1 MKPSFYNYYI
11 PYNSG
16 MVFMNGITESSFW
29 VPESRADTYRT
40 IIEDPDSYY
49 AQFETFINKLINQG
63 FVLSDD
69 ADEAARVIE
78 KYERL
83 CSPSEYHI
91 MILPTY
97 ACNLRCW

>member
-49 AQFETFINKLINQG
+49 AQFETFIPNQEQCQDG
-63 FVLSDD
+63 CS
-69 ADEAARVIE
+69 VIE
-78 KYERL
+78 TWGFL
-83 CSPSEYHI
+83 NPVFNW
-91 MILPTY
+91 LVAP
-97 ACNLRCW
+97 

>member
-40 IIEDPDSYY
+40 IIEC
-49 AQFETFINKLINQG
+49 G
-63 FVLSDD
+63 VLKNIDGS
-69 ADEAARVIE
+69 EGL
-78 KYERL
+78 RL
-83 CSPSEYHI
+83 
-91 MILPTY
+91 
-97 ACNLRCW
+97 